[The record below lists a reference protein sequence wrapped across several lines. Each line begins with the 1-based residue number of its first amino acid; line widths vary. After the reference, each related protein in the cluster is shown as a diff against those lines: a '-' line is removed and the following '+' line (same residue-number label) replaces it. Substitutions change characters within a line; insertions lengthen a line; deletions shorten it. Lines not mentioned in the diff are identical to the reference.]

1 MIIGAKVSTKI
12 KTMQGEI
19 FPRAKI
25 VSIPFVWSGV
35 VNNGGEKEYKC
46 RMKTLIERN
55 REYKEKIIR

>member
-46 RMKTLIERN
+46 RMKTLNE
-55 REYKEKIIR
+55 